1 LETLGEIRG
10 FSFCINTKKGNYMDP
25 ITKALHETWKN
36 IVTGKTNKLNENVH
50 FANVKQ
56 DIDAGNS
63 ELADWHEDKYSGM
76 WTKDNGI
83 DRDANKAY
91 DDLDQFNKEMETKYG
106 KTEQGGYKTSLN
118 DADFK
123 RKQELEAANEAAY
136 RRQGEREADE
146 QERYTASVRKQEQEK
161 RQNTARQELM
171 KERGEKIRK
180 GEDPAQLSPGDVTAR
195 ERQLERQ
202 EREKRF
208 DFITKPKSI
217 MSTPTPGKTPYDDRA
232 GDAPQPAKTPYDAR
246 GGSEDNV
253 PTPTPKPTPG
263 YDLSPSIKREPR
275 PYPNYGD
282 GDGAIL
288 KRAEERKRR
297 ANSTGAGPDRP
308 ALIIPIRTPA
318 PQLAIPATTGSGLLN
333 SVLNTNK
340 KMYNSVISSLP
351 SMPKIYEERDTEGQM
366 AIGELKVLAQKAQ
379 ELASMMKDDT
389 QLEGWVQS
397 KITKAKDY
405 ISSVH
410 DYMNGNPDK
419 ID

>member
-1 LETLGEIRG
+1 
-10 FSFCINTKKGNYMDP
+10 MDP
-25 ITKALHETWKN
+25 IIKALHETWKN

-91 DDLDQFNKEMETKYG
+91 YDLDQFNKEMETKYG

-253 PTPTPKPTPG
+253 PAPTPKPTPG

-282 GDGAIL
+282 GDGKYIGA
-288 KRAEERKRR
+288 REAVVRR
-297 ANSTGAGPDRP
+297 DENVVRIKKDYFKNAGPDRP
-308 ALIIPIRTPA
+308 QPIIPIRTPA

-333 SVLNTNK
+333 SILNTNK
-340 KMYNSVISSLP
+340 KMYNSVTGSLP
-351 SMPKIYEERDTEGQM
+351 SINIPKIYEERDAEGQM
-366 AIGELKVLAQKAQ
+366 AKGELMIIASKAQ

-389 QLEGWVQS
+389 QLEAWVQS